1 MTLAQSIAARTHK
14 VSVQVYIDG
23 SPVKVLRGSYD
34 YGFDSVSGA
43 VSVTLQQLYP
53 WVQFARE
60 IRLYLGWD
68 GFTQQVAKALLV
80 NKSPSWWPLSN
91 EVRGVGYLH
100 RAQKPYSAEVVYW
113 EQTDTAIV
121 DDLLARSNVPQRDI
135 QGAGV
140 TLATVKEMVLQD
152 GDSPWSF
159 IEAIDAITGYRTFE
173 SPPDGTVR
181 RRQITLGVPAA
192 GYAFSYEEGV
202 NETSIRRTQTIE
214 QLYNRV
220 RVEGLA
226 GEYIET
232 TRRSDSPYVDRDYT
246 YKLSS
251 DWVQTQEICDE
262 AARIIMLEKN
272 RVVDV
277 LEITTPGDPRVQ
289 PGMTV
294 RVKNPSIGITN
305 WTNYWVRHVHGAFDG
320 KSYWLT
326 LTVEGGT
333 GEGGYVEPRPPVAVF
348 AYTVTKEK
356 FEVGGTPTV
365 MYTVMCD
372 ASESWDP
379 DSDPAT
385 LSFAW
390 SNNKNAD
397 TGSAIKYATGFT
409 EAEMAEATKPSITL
423 TVTDPDGKTDALTM
437 EIDAAV
443 ESVTLRELYV
453 AASGQAEA
461 TPDGGVTW
469 HTNAISAVSTP
480 EIAAEGLSYY
490 GCTDGKLYA
499 SEDYLAT
506 APTLVHTFGDQVNC
520 IWINEM
526 DANRV
531 VVGLDNGEIWATA
544 DASKGV
550 AATWTKLYTFAHA
563 VNWIAESPY
572 QQGQY
577 WACVDEAVWLTFD
590 SFATAPAWHFG
601 WGSGDVARKIALSP
615 FANYGCGTVA
625 SGSPVKR
632 SDGVEITGLSG
643 TDCRAICHH
652 IRDDILYAAELS
664 GSDALVYAKLP
675 GTTVFTLLATI
686 AGAGQPHALIRDG
699 DHEMI
704 LYMACAEGLYKTYD
718 GGAHWWR
725 VRDYSAAGLDGLQ
738 VGYGSAPWPAIPV
751 PAPADLFV
759 YDGRIM
765 AITEL
770 SPTGYEFRDG
780 GLPGGYTCSAL
791 TSDVG
796 NRDIMYASING
807 NLLYKSVDAGVNWS
821 LIKTWSGNVTRLAAN
836 TSVPGELWAGIGKNG
851 TDFGIQKSTDYG
863 ANWTRKFEPTGPWP
877 VGAGNG
883 EDICA
888 DGQSVWAITT
898 DGLWTRPD
906 LHVSADGG
914 ATWPIN
920 YVSWGVL
927 VAMRR
932 SLLDSNRGI
941 ITSSNTAYPLK
952 RSTIDNWANY
962 FDPAALS
969 CALAAYSPNGDYLL
983 SLDNVLYRST
993 DDGATQTQVHASSG
1007 RCIAFA
1013 RNNNVV
1019 YIGAD
1024 MGYLLYSTDAGLA
1037 WDSVQLDRAQTIS
1050 IVHVAEEST
1059 AANIFRSDTS
1069 WKALSLWNGAGNDA
1083 PPDGWRNIA
1092 YDDSAWGA
1100 AVQDTAPGNPI
1111 IAGTQAIWPSVPP
1124 ADNTEQC
1131 CLRKT
1136 FTGPSGVVSLATIQV
1151 NADDVADVWINNVF
1165 IGRASGAGTTHTF
1178 NVPPAAILPG
1188 ATNAIAV
1195 LAANT
1200 TGRAWVSAKL
1210 EVS

>member
-1 MTLAQSIAARTHK
+1 MGLAESITAWQHRPT
-14 VSVQVYIDG
+14 VQCYIDG
-23 SPVKVLRGSYD
+23 SPVKVVRGSYD

-53 WVQFARE
+53 WVQFAKE
-60 IRLYLGWD
+60 LRLYLGWD

-192 GYAFSYEEGV
+192 GYAFSFEEGV

-226 GEYIET
+226 GEDIET
-232 TRRSDSPYVDRDYT
+232 TRRSDSPFVDRDYT

-294 RVKNPSIGITN
+294 RVKNPSIGITS

-390 SNNKNAD
+390 SNNKNGD
-397 TGSAIKYATGFT
+397 TGTAIKYATGFT
-409 EAEMAEATKPSITL
+409 EADMAAATKPTITL

-469 HTNAISAVSTP
+469 NTNAISAVSTP
-480 EIAAEGLSYY
+480 EIAAEGLSYF
-490 GCTDGKLYA
+490 GCTGGELY
-499 SEDYLAT
+499 STEDYLAT
-506 APTLVHTFGDQVNC
+506 TPTLVHTFGATVNC
-520 IWINEM
+520 VWINEM

-550 AATWTKLYTFAHA
+550 AATWTKLYTFASA

-590 SFATAPAWHFG
+590 SYATAPIWHFG
-601 WGSGDVARKIALSP
+601 WVTGDTAHKIALSP

-664 GSDALVYAKLP
+664 GSDAKVYQKPA
-675 GTTVFTLLATI
+675 GSTEFELLATI
-686 AGAGQPHALIRDG
+686 AGAGQPYAMIRDG

-704 LYMACAEGLYKTYD
+704 LYLACAEGLYKAFD
-718 GGAHWWR
+718 GGSHWWR
-725 VRDYSAAGLDGLQ
+725 VRDYSAVGLDGLQ
-738 VGYGSAPWPAIPV
+738 VGYGSAPITPPV
-751 PAPADLFV
+751 VGVVLFALGKTGSV
-759 YDGRIM
+759 PKFAFCEDYG
-765 AITEL
+765 AA
-770 SPTGYEFRDG
+770 SPTWIENST
-780 GLPGGYTCSAL
+780 GLPATGTIHELVLDPFHARDAAIVRIDENLYRNTAIRTGGSWEKVLDEAIVAAARGKSASGWNITGFESRGVV
-791 TSDVG
+791 TSIASEGFISVAGGCVNDNFLLLHSHDLGDTWHCLDVG
-796 NRDIMYASING
+796 FGGAGACQVVGQYDANRLFYGLGPG
-807 NLLYKSVDAGVNWS
+807 NLLNFRLKLYRSDDGGHSLTLVNDTGLGYGPSIPWS
-821 LIKTWSGNVTRLAAN
+821 LWQPYEGNYYQTEVYLCAN
-836 TSVPGELWAGIGKNG
+836 NRA
-851 TDFGIQKSTDYG
+851 
-863 ANWTRKFEPTGPWP
+863 
-877 VGAGNG
+877 
-883 EDICA
+883 
-888 DGQSVWAITT
+888 
-898 DGLWTRPD
+898 
-906 LHVSADGG
+906 G
-914 ATWPIN
+914 ATGRKSFN
-920 YVSWGVL
+920 AGASWDTL
-927 VAMRR
+927 A
-932 SLLDSNRGI
+932 
-941 ITSSNTAYPLK
+941 TSHRLQFSSDNSDVVYDWVGRNT
-952 RSTIDNWANY
+952 
-962 FDPAALS
+962 
-969 CALAAYSPNGDYLL
+969 
-983 SLDNVLYRST
+983 YRST
-993 DDGATQTQVHASSG
+993 DRGTTWTEHINATTHNIGNMWVVSDDLQFAA
-1007 RCIAFA
+1007 IAGGEM
-1013 RNNNVV
+1013 VV
-1019 YIGAD
+1019 YSKD
-1024 MGYLLYSTDAGLA
+1024 
-1037 WDSVQLDRAQTIS
+1037 
-1050 IVHVAEEST
+1050 
-1059 AANIFRSDTS
+1059 
-1069 WKALSLWNGAGNDA
+1069 
-1083 PPDGWRNIA
+1083 
-1092 YDDSAWGA
+1092 
-1100 AVQDTAPGNPI
+1100 
-1111 IAGTQAIWPSVPP
+1111 
-1124 ADNTEQC
+1124 
-1131 CLRKT
+1131 
-1136 FTGPSGVVSLATIQV
+1136 LATWESCKG
-1151 NADDVADVWINNVF
+1151 NL
-1165 IGRASGAGTTHTF
+1165 
-1178 NVPPAAILPG
+1178 AAIMASVGRIAAG
-1188 ATNAIAV
+1188 A
-1195 LAANT
+1195 
-1200 TGRAWVSAKL
+1200 
-1210 EVS
+1210 